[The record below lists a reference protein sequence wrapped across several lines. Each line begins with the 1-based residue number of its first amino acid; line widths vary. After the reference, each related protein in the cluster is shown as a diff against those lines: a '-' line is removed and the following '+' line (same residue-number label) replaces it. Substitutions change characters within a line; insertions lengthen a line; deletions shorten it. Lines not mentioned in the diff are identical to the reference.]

1 MTDAAFAATDGFAIA
16 QAMPPMTADQFV
28 FWLRGLMH
36 QGPTLDATAQATIF
50 GALQKVHV
58 AQPGR
63 AQCRCG
69 GAGH

>member
-1 MTDAAFAATDGFAIA
+1 MSTETIDGFALA
-16 QAMPPMTADQFV
+16 QSMPPMTADQFV

-36 QGPTLDATAQATIF
+36 QGPTLDATAQAVVF
-50 GALQKVHV
+50 GALQKVHI